1 MVPWPNQ
8 GSQYRLE
15 LILQAPEFGVL
26 RREWP
31 TDPTQRLAGLAQLN
45 DVFAYFGVGGV
56 ATQRAMLYLCALE
69 KNPEL
74 VGVFPY
80 ATINDNGTSDPLF
93 RYVGNSPADPPFLP

>member
-1 MVPWPNQ
+1 MIPWPNQ
-8 GSQYRLE
+8 GSQCRLE

-31 TDPTQRLAGLAQLN
+31 TDPSQRLAGLAQLN
-45 DVFAYFGVGGV
+45 DVFAYFGVGTV
-56 ATQRAMLYLCALE
+56 ATKRAILYLRVLQ

-80 ATINDNGTSDPLF
+80 VTINDNGTSDPLF
-93 RYVGNSPADPPFLP
+93 RYVGYSPAAPPIFP